1 VVARR
6 LDDPPLDHHGFGP
19 QVISLFLRLV
29 LVAGISLRGA
39 SRVLEMISEALGVE
53 WAAPCWT
60 TGRLWLLRLGHA
72 MLTAELTQADD
83 WAWLIDHSVQI
94 GQEKCLVILGV
105 RLIDLPEQG
114 QSLRH
119 EDLELIELMPAK
131 SWTRGEVDQALEN
144 AVRRTG
150 RAPRVIVDDHGGD
163 LAGGVAL
170 FQQRHLE
177 TVEIYDAKH
186 KAACL
191 LKSRLERNPRWQ
203 EFQTGVG
210 QTRCSVQ
217 QTELAFLTPPAPKP
231 KARFMNLGPQL
242 AWAKRV
248 LAILRQPPESVLQSV
263 SAAEALPSAAE
274 ALPSAARLKEKLGWI
289 EAFAEDLA
297 EWSQWQQV
305 VDVAVAWVNEQGIY
319 KGAAALLA
327 QQFLQLDAL
336 GDSASQLAGQLIEF
350 AASQEWRVREG
361 ERFPGST
368 EVLESC
374 FGKFKHLEKQQSRGG
389 FTQLLLGFGALLAKV
404 TTTTVRD
411 ALQASRTAD
420 IRTWAKQTLGVT
432 VFAQRKLAF
441 ASATKTG

>member
-1 VVARR
+1 MVARR
-6 LDDPPLDHHGFGP
+6 PDDPPIDSHGFGP

-29 LVAGISLRGA
+29 LVAGVSLRGA
-39 SRVLEMISEALGVE
+39 PRAMATISEALGLELAV
-53 WAAPCWT
+53 PCWT

-72 MLTAELTQADD
+72 MLTAELSEADD

-94 GQEKCLVILGV
+94 GQEKCLVILGI
-105 RLIDLPEQG
+105 RLSDLPERG

-119 EDLELIELMPAK
+119 EDLELIELLPAK
-131 SWTRGEVDQALEN
+131 SWTRGEVDQALEK
-144 AVRRTG
+144 AVGRTG
-150 RAPRVIVDDHGGD
+150 HAPRVIVDDHGVD
-163 LAGGVAL
+163 LTGGVAL

-191 LKSRLERNPRWQ
+191 LKSRLEKNPRWQ

-248 LAILRQPPESVLQSV
+248 LAIVRQSRRAGILQSV
-263 SAAEALPSAAE
+263 SAAE
-274 ALPSAARLKEKLGWI
+274 ALPSAARLKEKFGWI
-289 EAFAEDLA
+289 EAFADDLA
-297 EWSQWQQV
+297 DWSQWQQV
-305 VDVAVAWVNEQGIY
+305 VDVAVASVNEQGVY

-327 QQFLQLDAL
+327 QRFWQLDAL
-336 GDSASQLAGQLIEF
+336 GESAKQLAGQLVEF
-350 AASQEWRVREG
+350 AASQECRVRPG

-404 TTTTVRD
+404 TTATVRA
-411 ALQASRTAD
+411 ALQTSRTAD
-420 IRTWAKQTLGVT
+420 IRSWAKQALGVT

-441 ASATKTG
+441 ASATEMG